1 MTLLRP
7 YQIEEMTS
15 DRENL
20 ERQLNNPHIQDKGAV
35 TTQLRKLRHQLET
48 QTPKPYVGG
57 ELDTAVARSEKLKTE
72 ILDGMPS
79 QEEMRKSPPGAV
91 DKHRTWEKKNKAKLL
106 EWKEIQLRLNAGTD
120 ENDVANFERFRPTGS
135 TLSMHNAVIPGKQY
149 FMPSES
155 PQYKESH
162 DRIFKKETKK
172 RGMSPEARQKA
183 SERMKAMHAS
193 KKTAK
198 E

>member
-7 YQIEEMTS
+7 HQINEMHA
-15 DRENL
+15 DKENL
-20 ERQLNNPHIQDKGAV
+20 ERQMNNPHIQDRGLVAN
-35 TTQLRKLRHQLET
+35 QLRKLNRQLET
-48 QTPKPYVGG
+48 QTPKPYSGKD
-57 ELDTAVARSEKLKTE
+57 LDSAVTRSEKLKAE

-120 ENDVANFERFRPTGS
+120 ENDVANFERFRPTSS

-162 DRIFKKETKK
+162 DRIFSKETKK
-172 RGMSPEARQKA
+172 RGMSKEARQKA
-183 SERMKAMHAS
+183 SERMKAMHAA
-193 KKTAK
+193 KKAAK